1 MPGATPAP
9 AASITPSSVPSAEP
23 TATAQPSDAA
33 PSDEWGPLPIEGT
46 SEDPT
51 LPGESV
57 PLGVP
62 ITVVGI
68 DNQGADVGMGGLTLS
83 DGVLAVPAALI
94 AGPGLLV
101 LIWIGLQSVG
111 TLAWAPAVKRL
122 RGENADARP
131 TKRRRGPRSIGHR
144 SEDTRKA

>member
-1 MPGATPAP
+1 
-9 AASITPSSVPSAEP
+9 
-23 TATAQPSDAA
+23 
-33 PSDEWGPLPIEGT
+33 
-46 SEDPT
+46 
-51 LPGESV
+51 
-57 PLGVP
+57 
-62 ITVVGI
+62 
-68 DNQGADVGMGGLTLS
+68 MGGLTLS